1 MCINFDEHH
10 SRGSSLLYVND
21 FFLYRNCL
29 YTHGTSTEINESRY
43 IVSCPELGSDP
54 PFGSDWELGRDIF

>member
-10 SRGSSLLYVND
+10 SGGSSLLYVND
-21 FFLYRNCL
+21 FF
-29 YTHGTSTEINESRY
+29 YTEIVCIPIGTSTEINESWY

-54 PFGSDWELGRDIF
+54 PFGSDRELGRDIF